1 MITPVVERSS
11 QSLATDEGGLTE
23 EPVIL
28 WLCVLTRIVS
38 NPVSNALQKVLTQR
52 GLHPLMVVGGTHLL
66 LSLPCVPVCMQSAE
80 DLSTTFWWSISTCAA
95 LAVTSNALLV
105 QAVKLSDL
113 SILGPI
119 NAWKAVVSLLPGVVL
134 LGEVPSFAA
143 LCGIGLI
150 LAGSYVLT
158 GRSRRGEET
167 PRTRLFADRGV
178 QFRFAALV
186 LSGVEAVFLKRS
198 LLEST
203 PTVTFAW
210 WSVVGLAAALLG
222 AGVVAQSESRF
233 EQFPALRRSIGLT
246 AAVAVTSGLMQ
257 FTTLVVLADYA
268 VGPAL
273 ALFQTSALLS
283 VLLGWRFFQERDVT
297 RRLAGA
303 SVMVVGAILIVLG
316 R

>member
-1 MITPVVERSS
+1 M
-11 QSLATDEGGLTE
+11 
-23 EPVIL
+23 IL
-28 WLCVLTRIVS
+28 WLCVLVRIVS

-52 GLHPLMVVGGTHLL
+52 GLHPLMIVGSTHLL
-66 LSLPCVPVCMQSAE
+66 LSLACVPICVQSAE
-80 DLSTTFWWSISTCAA
+80 DLSMSFWWSISVCAA

-134 LGEVPSFAA
+134 LGEVPSVAA

-150 LAGSYVLT
+150 LVGSYVLT
-158 GRSRRGEET
+158 GRSRGGGGGR
-167 PRTRLFADRGV
+167 PARLYADRGV

-186 LSGVEAVFLKRS
+186 LSGVEAVFLKES

-203 PTVTFAW
+203 PMITFAW
-210 WSVVGLAAALLG
+210 WSVMGLAAAFLG
-222 AGVVAQSESRF
+222 SGIVAQSDSRF
-233 EQFPALRRSIGLT
+233 EQFPVLRRSIGLT
-246 AAVAVTSGLMQ
+246 LVVAITTGLMQ
-257 FTTLVVLADYA
+257 FTTLVVLSDYA

-273 ALFQTSALLS
+273 ALFQTSALVS
-283 VLLGWRFFQERDVT
+283 VLLGWRYFQERDVV
-297 RRLAGA
+297 RRLAG
-303 SVMVVGAILIVLG
+303 SVVMVVGAILIVLA

>member
-1 MITPVVERSS
+1 M
-11 QSLATDEGGLTE
+11 
-23 EPVIL
+23 IL
-28 WLCVLTRIVS
+28 WFCVLVRIVS

-52 GLHPLMVVGGTHLL
+52 GLHSLMVVGSTHLL
-66 LSLPCVPVCMQSAE
+66 LSLACVPVCVQSAE
-80 DLSTTFWWSISTCAA
+80 DLSTTFWWSISVCAV

-150 LAGSYVLT
+150 LAGSYVLA
-158 GRSRRGEET
+158 GRSHVGGEGC
-167 PRTRLFADRGV
+167 PTRLYADRGV

-203 PTVTFAW
+203 PMVTFAW
-210 WSVVGLAAALLG
+210 WSVIGLAAAFLG
-222 AGVVAQSESRF
+222 SGIVAQSAERF
-233 EQFPALRRSIGLT
+233 EQFPVLRRSFGVTL
-246 AAVAVTSGLMQ
+246 AVAVTSGLMQ

-268 VGPAL
+268 VSPAL

-283 VLLGWRFFQERDVT
+283 VMLGWRFFQERDIV
-297 RRLAGA
+297 RRLAGSA
-303 SVMVVGAILIVLG
+303 VMVVGAILIVLG
-316 R
+316 N

>member
-1 MITPVVERSS
+1 
-11 QSLATDEGGLTE
+11 
-23 EPVIL
+23 VIL
-28 WLCVLTRIVS
+28 WLCVLLRIVS
-38 NPVSNALQKVLTQR
+38 NPVSNALQKVLAQR
-52 GLHPLMVVGGTHLL
+52 GLHPLMVVGSTHLL
-66 LSLPCVPVCMQSAE
+66 LSLACVPVCFQSAE
-80 DLSTTFWWSISTCAA
+80 YLSTTFWWSISVCAA

-134 LGEVPSFAA
+134 LGEVPSLAA

-150 LAGSYVLT
+150 LVGSYVLT
-158 GRSRRGEET
+158 GRSHGGGEGR
-167 PRTRLFADRGV
+167 PKRLYADRGV
-178 QFRFAALV
+178 QFRFAALI

-203 PTVTFAW
+203 PMVTFAW
-210 WSVVGLAAALLG
+210 WSVIGLAAAFLG
-222 AGVVAQSESRF
+222 SGIVAQSPERF
-233 EQFPALRRSIGLT
+233 EQFAVLRRSIGLT
-246 AAVAVTSGLMQ
+246 LAVAVTSGLMQ

-283 VLLGWRFFQERDVT
+283 VLLGWRFFQERDIV
-297 RRLAGA
+297 RRLAGSA
-303 SVMVVGAILIVLG
+303 VMVVGAILIVLA